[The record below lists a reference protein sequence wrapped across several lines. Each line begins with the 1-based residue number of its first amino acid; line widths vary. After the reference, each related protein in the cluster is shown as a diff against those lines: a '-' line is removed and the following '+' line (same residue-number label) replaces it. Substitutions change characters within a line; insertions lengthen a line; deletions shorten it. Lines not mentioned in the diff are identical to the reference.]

1 VRADRRSPQRAQPQT
16 PSIPAGIGRQGAVL
30 AAIGLF
36 AVWTL
41 ATWFLEGRIE
51 TLLRP
56 EAVADRAI
64 YAVVA
69 NILIGTALALVL
81 LRFLV
86 RGKALSREDAG
97 FGGRVPSLLRLG
109 IALVLGFGL
118 YLLQGAPT
126 LDPVVLVNAFAQVL
140 VVSVA
145 EVIVCWALVG
155 AAVESWL
162 RPHMRLA
169 WLPAAIAASVLFGL
183 YHFAH
188 SPPFDTIPMVAVLTG
203 VGFVTS
209 AFFFLSRDV
218 YATIVF
224 HNFLGVFGVVQA
236 LDASERLDLLAHPQL
251 PLLGMAAVTIALL
264 GLLDWRLLRRR

>member
-1 VRADRRSPQRAQPQT
+1 M
-16 PSIPAGIGRQGAVL
+16 PSISGSIGRRGAVL
-30 AAIGLF
+30 AALILF
-36 AVWTL
+36 SASTL
-41 ATWFLEGRIE
+41 TTWLLEGRIE

-56 EAVADRAI
+56 EATADRAI

-81 LRFLV
+81 LRLLV
-86 RGKALSREDAG
+86 RSGTVTRELAG
-97 FGGRVPSLLRLG
+97 FGGRVPSPLRLV
-109 IALVLGFGL
+109 IALALGFGL

-126 LDPVVLVNAFAQVL
+126 LDPVVLANAFAQVL

-162 RPHMRLA
+162 RPHTRFA

-188 SPPFDTIPMVAVLTG
+188 SPSFDTILMVALLTG
-203 VGFVTS
+203 VGFMTS

-236 LDASERLDLLAHPQL
+236 LAASGRLVTLVAPQPAL
-251 PLLGMAAVTIALL
+251 FAMAAVTVAVL
-264 GLLDWRLLRRR
+264 GLLDWRFIRSQQDRAKAA